1 MPHTQSVQSQ
11 VNYYL
16 QPISQSPKASQ
27 RQHSSSSRKSKLAS
41 IQASNPQPRLHA
53 AFVSSI
59 FHLSTL
65 STHTSG
71 GGCNQ
76 VHKQPVCSSTAIPQ
90 SVSSI
95 LGKRNIKISSPAV
108 TAYLLW
114 TRTACQTQT
123 PPKPVSI
130 NHSSN

>member
-1 MPHTQSVQSQ
+1 MRRIRLISSFAVDCRIDDLGSQREISLPHTQSVQSQ

-65 STHTSG
+65 RTHT
-71 GGCNQ
+71 Q
-76 VHKQPVCSSTAIPQ
+76 AAAATAIRYTNSQCVHQQPSLNQ
-90 SVSSI
+90 S
-95 LGKRNIKISSPAV
+95 AV
-108 TAYLLW
+108 FSASATS
-114 TRTACQTQT
+114 
-123 PPKPVSI
+123 K
-130 NHSSN
+130 